1 MLTKT
6 QAKSLIKKTVKDS
19 ILSFV
24 KKNLNKKPKFQVLDL
39 IIPKERKIRSTVG
52 GLETSLGTTLWE
64 PLAKALAKENGFEI
78 IKDKLQAPT
87 NMPSSLNNTLQTI
100 IDERKKKDGS
110 YDASSSHAA
119 IRSICQTFV
128 KRKIVDFEPAP
139 KGFGVDIWLRKNKVN
154 YFFDTKTVQ
163 PNLGTLSKCMEQV
176 LNWYAYFYARFPLE
190 KAEAR
195 IVFPYNP
202 HKGNFWDNT
211 LAKGKPLE
219 KNNEALVEDEFW
231 DFCSGIKGTY
241 SIIKEAFIE
250 LESSKELEKE
260 LLDLFYAPKKEK
272 KALTK
277 KSAKAPKKII
287 KKAVA
292 KKSIKQK

>member
-1 MLTKT
+1 MLTKP
-6 QAKSLIKKTVKDS
+6 QAKSLIKKTVKES

-24 KKNLNKKPKFQVLDL
+24 KKNINKKPKFQVLDL

-78 IKDKLQAPT
+78 IREKLQSPT

-110 YDASSSHAA
+110 YDAKSSHVA
-119 IRSICQTFV
+119 IKQICQTFV
-128 KRKIVDFEPAP
+128 KRRIVDFEPAP
-139 KGFGVDIWLRKNKVN
+139 KGFGVDIWLRKNNVN

-176 LNWYAYFYARFPLE
+176 LNWYAFFYARFPSE

-202 HKGNFWDNT
+202 HKGNFWENT

-219 KNNEALVEDEFW
+219 KINEAWVEDEFW

-250 LESSKELEKE
+250 LEDSKELEKE
-260 LLDLFYAPKKEK
+260 LLELFYSTKSTTKEPAKLAK
-272 KALTK
+272 KAIAKKTK
-277 KSAKAPKKII
+277 KK
-287 KKAVA
+287 
-292 KKSIKQK
+292 